1 MNAKQSDPDR
11 YSYSALETAI
21 GVVFGVDEAGQRGWL
36 RITSKISDGLG

>member
-1 MNAKQSDPDR
+1 MNAKQSDPGR

-36 RITSKISDGLG
+36 RGRIQISDGLG